1 MTTAHTSATPS
12 TPPQLE
18 DRPLVEAAAIADTA
32 GILQQLAAA
41 DHGLDGRRG
50 EVSAALAALV
60 ATVGRRYHSVP
71 ADVAQ
76 RLAHVVRA
84 VDAATG
90 YRR

>member
-1 MTTAHTSATPS
+1 MEAT
-12 TPPQLE
+12 
-18 DRPLVEAAAIADTA
+18 AIADTA

-41 DHGLDGRRG
+41 DHGLDARRG

-60 ATVGRRYHSVP
+60 ASVGQRYHLVP
-71 ADVAQ
+71 VDVAE